1 MWLTAIAE
9 VRSGFLLVQRSEKL
23 TMRVLIVDDHQL
35 IRTAVR
41 NLLVAEFSGLE
52 CVEVDNGLE
61 ALDVAAHGHFDLAI
75 VDLFLPNETAFVL
88 VRNLCDLLPDLPVL
102 ILSATDNKAH
112 MLQCFELG
120 VSAFINKGEAI
131 ETIVD
136 AVNVVL
142 SGGKYLPA
150 ILSTGPVLASS
161 VGSSDLPDKNLEEVI
176 RALTDRQL
184 DILRLV
190 AQGQSNKEIARDRN
204 LSDNT
209 VKVHVSAIL
218 RALRLSNRT
227 QIGLLA
233 QKIGILNSL

>member
-1 MWLTAIAE
+1 
-9 VRSGFLLVQRSEKL
+9 
-23 TMRVLIVDDHQL
+23 MRVLIVDDHQL
-35 IRTAVR
+35 IRSAVR
-41 NLLVAEFSGLE
+41 NLLVPEFPGVE
-52 CVEVDNGLE
+52 CIEVDNGVS
-61 ALDVAAHGHFDLAI
+61 ALAVAADSHFDFAI

-102 ILSATDNKAH
+102 ILSATDNKTH
-112 MLQCFELG
+112 MLQCFDLG
-120 VSAFINKGEAI
+120 ASAFVNKGEAI

-136 AVNVVL
+136 AVKVVL
-142 SGGKYLPA
+142 SGEKYWPE
-150 ILSTGPVLASS
+150 ILSAGTVLSSS
-161 VGSSDLPDKNLEEVI
+161 VGGHDLPDRSLDEVMSV
-176 RALTDRQL
+176 LTDRQL

-190 AQGQSNKEIARDRN
+190 AQGQSNKEIARDTS

-218 RALRLSNRT
+218 RALNLSNRT

>member
-1 MWLTAIAE
+1 
-9 VRSGFLLVQRSEKL
+9 
-23 TMRVLIVDDHQL
+23 MRVLIVDDHQL
-35 IRTAVR
+35 IRSAVR
-41 NLLVAEFSGLE
+41 NLLVAEFPGVE
-52 CVEVDNGLE
+52 CIEVDNGLS
-61 ALDVAAHGHFDLAI
+61 ALEIAAHSHFDVAI

-88 VRNLCDLLPDLPVL
+88 VRNLCDLLSDLPVL

-120 VSAFINKGEAI
+120 VSAFVNKGEAI

-136 AVNVVL
+136 AVKVVL
-142 SGGKYLPA
+142 SGEKYLPE
-150 ILSTGPVLASS
+150 ILSAGAVLSSS
-161 VGSSDLPDKNLEEVI
+161 VCGNDLADRSLDEVI
-176 RALTDRQL
+176 RTLTNRQL

-190 AQGQSNKEIARDRN
+190 AQGQSNKEIARDTN

-218 RALRLSNRT
+218 RALDLSNRT